1 MSISNLSPQTLARPQ
16 AAAPKTLRFGHE
28 PVAPAVAA
36 EPGQAQP
43 KRNFMVRL
51 VSGLVNWMKDFTT
64 RLFTDLGKIGSWLKT
79 LLVGSEEAA
88 PHVHGP
94 GCNHDHD
101 HDHGHAHDHDH
112 DHGHTH
118 APGKAHD
125 HGKAGGCEHG
135 GSCGCKHD
143 HDHDHDGDGH
153 KH

>member
-1 MSISNLSPQTLARPQ
+1 MSISQLTPQTLTRPQ
-16 AAAPKTLRFGHE
+16 AAASKTVRFGHQ
-28 PVAPAVAA
+28 PAAPAVTA

-43 KRNFMVRL
+43 KRNILVRL
-51 VSGLVNWMKDFTT
+51 VSGLVNWMKDFAT

-79 LLVGSEEAA
+79 LLVGSEEAS

-101 HDHGHAHDHDH
+101 HDH

-118 APGKAHD
+118 GADKPHD
-125 HGKAGGCEHG
+125 HGKAGGCKHD